1 MVLRLLSHAASVVIG
16 ALYPAFKTFKVIR
29 EGDFLQMV
37 TVPLFLIFPS
47 Q

>member
-1 MVLRLLSHAASVVIG
+1 MVLQLLSHAASVVVG

-37 TVPLFLIFPS
+37 TARLFIIFL
-47 Q
+47 